1 MKLEPG
7 LQLTG
12 QWVWVVYIVIS
23 FNFSRSFAHVYWEP
37 ARCRSQREVFIRLK
51 GGIPDML
58 LGRMWTVFHKKLK
71 TPCLCPQ
78 LGSFLAWIWAER
90 YFSHQK
96 GSHQTPLRCCSRAE
110 NAGWAGLAGG
120 LGPWTREQEWMAGPH
135 SRQRRC
141 PAEMQAWPQ
150 HRLRSNWPGHR
161 GLPAVSECH
170 RGGPEKG

>member
-120 LGPWTREQEWMAGPH
+120 LGARDGQMGLQPLSQGLGGDWHPSPPNTAPDSGRHLVKPC
-135 SRQRRC
+135 RPDRRC
-141 PAEMQAWPQ
+141 Q
-150 HRLRSNWPGHR
+150 S
-161 GLPAVSECH
+161 V
-170 RGGPEKG
+170 